1 MHKDDKGMMKSLQKR
16 GMLQSGLLSTG
27 ELDLVTNQH
36 LDDNTE
42 LVDDSRVQADEDPET
57 PLGKTDPP
65 STTTTSE
72 DTFDYGA
79 SSDDYRL
86 RYDKNWKRINQ
97 ALEARDKPKPKKWSR
112 TIRAKM

>member
-57 PLGKTDPP
+57 PLAKTDPP
-65 STTTTSE
+65 
-72 DTFDYGA
+72 TFNYGA
-79 SSDDYRL
+79 SSDEYKL
-86 RYDKNWKRINQ
+86 RYKKNWKRINQ
-97 ALEARDKPKPKKWSR
+97 ALEDRDKPKPKKWSR
-112 TIRAKM
+112 TIRVDV